1 MDAAIHGLVGQIQI
15 VTAHSHVIFLGT
27 MLTLQLAAL
36 SILFGTVIGVSGG
49 LALSHG
55 PKPLRLFVRGYVE
68 VVRGLPLL
76 VIIFI
81 SYYWLPLTLGVD
93 VDAFSSVVF
102 ALSMYAGAQISEIV
116 RGAINSIHR
125 NQSDAAKS
133 IGLTFFSQMLYIIL
147 PQALR
152 RALPP
157 WVNVGVDVI
166 RGTSLCALVSISD
179 LLLSTN
185 HLIETQES
193 VIPFYLFAALI
204 YFGLCFLLSRVA
216 GYLEL
221 APVWRS

>member
-1 MDAAIHGLVGQIQI
+1 MGAAIQNVVTPIQT
-15 VTAHSHVIFLGT
+15 VAAHSHVIFLGT
-27 MLTLQLAAL
+27 VVTLQLAAL
-36 SILFGTVIGVSGG
+36 AILFGTFIGVGGG
-49 LALSHG
+49 LVLSYG
-55 PKPLRLFVRGYVE
+55 PKPLRMLVRGYVE
-68 VVRGLPLL
+68 IVRGLPLL

-81 SYYWLPLTLGVD
+81 SFYWLPLTLGVD
-93 VDAFSSVVF
+93 VDAFASVVF
-102 ALSMYAGAQISEIV
+102 ALSVYAGAQISEIV
-116 RGAINSIHR
+116 RGAVNSIHR

-133 IGLTFFSQMLYIIL
+133 IGLTFFPEMLYIIM

-204 YFGLCFLLSRVA
+204 YFVLCFSLSRFA

-221 APVWRS
+221 APAWRS